1 MKKKTIKQWVN
12 GLTKVNVPCGPIN
25 NIQQVFEDPQVI
37 FRKMKVSMKHKKSKS
52 KKIDIIANPINFSIS
67 KIRYKK
73 SPPTLGEDTSKVL
86 KKFLN
91 LSSDDLKKYRKKNI
105 I

>member
-1 MKKKTIKQWVN
+1 
-12 GLTKVNVPCGPIN
+12 
-25 NIQQVFEDPQVI
+25 
-37 FRKMKVSMKHKKSKS
+37 MKVSMKHKKSKN

-73 SPPTLGEDTSKVL
+73 ISSTLGEDTSKVL

-91 LSSDDLKKYRKKNI
+91 LSSDDLKKYRKKNYLI
-105 I
+105 TLLKIVLKSLLFGFSD